1 MKARLNKRVAGFTML
16 EALVA
21 TMVLTATLVT
31 LHGIVSRCLYRVQMN
46 EEYERAWQIL
56 DRQMTVIDAMGIDN
70 YMLEPQQE
78 GEIEEDGM
86 FFQWKV
92 DAVAET
98 IDCMYEVTIT
108 IWWGPE
114 EKPHVISATT
124 KLDGVIPSTLT
135 TGEVGTI

>member
-1 MKARLNKRVAGFTML
+1 MDLRVSKRVGGFTML

-21 TMVLTATLVT
+21 TMVLTATLAT
-31 LHGIVSRCLYRVQMN
+31 LHGIVSRCLYRVQLN

-56 DRQMTVIDAMGIDN
+56 DRQMTVIDAMGIDT
-70 YMLEPQQE
+70 YVLEPQQE
-78 GEIEEDGM
+78 GEIEEEGM

-92 DAVAET
+92 DTVVES
-98 IDCMYEVTIT
+98 IDCLYEVTIT

-114 EKPHVISATT
+114 AKPHVISATT

-135 TGEVGTI
+135 TGGM